1 VVSFHCLPIG
11 AALQGVRMQN
21 PSKIDATGPARISGE
36 SSMRRWQDVV
46 ELAQV
51 DLAHVLARSIA
62 LGRFDRGSYQ
72 NWLAMES
79 VLCRIGALSLDAV
92 ASWHGSQP
100 AWQAAAQTWAARLR
114 EDARTA
120 AHDVRVLDGV
130 ADASPAAL
138 GAWHAFAVESG
149 GSQRAGEALGTV
161 LLHDRLIDGPMRPVA
176 ITTTELPFVV
186 GSQYLRRRLAAPS
199 GPEQCAELLDAYA
212 AASLAAG
219 AQRAAHWYAAAM
231 ADVLRA
237 RQPD

>member
-1 VVSFHCLPIG
+1 
-11 AALQGVRMQN
+11 MQN
-21 PSKIDATGPARISGE
+21 PPNIDTAGPARAAGE
-36 SSMRRWQDVV
+36 SAARRWQDAV

-51 DLAHVLARSIA
+51 DLAQALARAIA
-62 LGRFDRGSYQ
+62 LGRFDRASYQ

-92 ASWHGSQP
+92 ASWHGSQSG
-100 AWQAAAQTWAARLR
+100 WQAAAQAWAARLR

-138 GAWHAFAVESG
+138 GAWHAFAVEAG
-149 GSQRAGEALGTV
+149 GSQRAGEALGMV
-161 LLHDRLIDGPMRPVA
+161 LLHDRLSDGPMRPVA
-176 ITTTELPFVV
+176 ITITGLPFGI

-199 GPEQCAELLDAYA
+199 GPEQCADLLDAYA

-219 AQRAAHWYAAAM
+219 AQRAAHWYAVAM
-231 ADVLRA
+231 ADVLRT
-237 RQPD
+237 RRPD

>member
-1 VVSFHCLPIG
+1 MQEPTKTG
-11 AALQGVRMQN
+11 AA
-21 PSKIDATGPARISGE
+21 GPARAAGD
-36 SSMRRWQDVV
+36 SSARRWQEVV

-51 DLAHVLARSIA
+51 DVAEALARSIG
-62 LGRFDRGSYQ
+62 LGRFDRVRYQ

-79 VLCRIGALSLDAV
+79 VICRIGALSLEAV

-100 AWQAAAQTWAARLR
+100 AWRASAQAWAERLR

-138 GAWHAFAVESG
+138 GAWHAFAVEAG

-161 LLHDRLIDGPMRPVA
+161 LLHDRLVDGPMRPVA
-176 ITTTELPFVV
+176 VTVCELPFGV
-186 GSQYLRRRLAAPS
+186 GSQYLRRRMEARSPADR
-199 GPEQCAELLDAYA
+199 GELLDAYA
-212 AASLAAG
+212 AASLAVG

-231 ADVLRA
+231 AEVLRA
-237 RQPD
+237 RRTD